1 MSMKVNLIKEALER
15 SILFQWEKREDLE
28 NIKSQDLALLSEQPD
43 LVM

>member
-28 NIKSQDLALLSEQPD
+28 NIKSQDLALLSGQPD